1 MQIYSRGTQP
11 AMLAKLFTGQSIPQV
26 VTWAEEELAG
36 FVR

>member
-11 AMLAKLFTGQSIPQV
+11 AMLAKLFNGQPIPEV
-26 VTWAEEELAG
+26 MSWAEEELSG